1 MSKNHYIIYFY
12 FCVIFILYKLYIY
25 KMNPEGEQ
33 VNYSKCEFIP
43 TEVNHD
49 LHGVVGKKLNFDYQR
64 DGLMTTNLDNTRLT
78 GCSDPGIMF
87 DTRRQMSKKNVN
99 VYDDYE
105 TTEMII
111 GLSPDGF
118 KELDEPQDNNH
129 IITMTISPL
138 IKPETNV
145 NNISIR
151 NTGGAIC
158 KKLTKQ
164 YYSNFYR
171 LFDDIIVDNTGEGNI
186 YLVIDTGDDLV
197 KKLGQSLQGQE
208 EFNYNIHVIHSLL
221 TLADSAKKTRPDSKN
236 YTNPY
241 RHLTQYSWLYNVPS
255 IIEPNNEIFMSNYQ
269 ITNNFNQ
276 GSFDWKIR
284 QTWNLPQNR
293 GRNPDYQTNNAHVDN
308 NKTVVIKEITEGQ
321 QNTNANISNIN
332 LAFQKKRSGDHLQ
345 ILAAKGL
352 PELLH
357 NNSETSFTQVRT
369 NNTTQHR
376 LVGKDL
382 DYYRRNL
389 FFVTGDWPAFSYAI
403 YNRINSIIMI
413 RTPKMETSFTLVVM
427 FNQNV

>member
-1 MSKNHYIIYFY
+1 
-12 FCVIFILYKLYIY
+12 
-25 KMNPEGEQ
+25 MNQEGEQ

-49 LHGVVGKKLNFDYQR
+49 LHGVVGKNLNLQYQKQ
-64 DGLMTTNLDNTRLT
+64 GLITTNLDNNNTT
-78 GCSDPGIMF
+78 GCINPQIMI
-87 DTRRQMSKKNVN
+87 DLRPRGKN

-105 TTEMII
+105 TTLLIT
-111 GLSPDGF
+111 GYDPDGF
-118 KELDEPQDNNH
+118 KVLDSQDQNH
-129 IITMTISPL
+129 ITTIQMNPL
-138 IKPETNV
+138 TKPETNV
-145 NNISIR
+145 NNISTRIP
-151 NTGGAIC
+151 NGATC

-171 LFDDIIVDNTGEGNI
+171 LFDDIEIFNDTANGVTQERNI

-197 KKLGQSLQGQE
+197 KKLGQSLQGQA

-236 YTNPY
+236 YTTPY
-241 RHLTQYSWLYNVPS
+241 RHLNQYSWLYNVVPDT
-255 IIEPNNEIFMSNYQ
+255 IGPNNSIFMSNYQ

-284 QTWNLPQNR
+284 QTWNLPPFNVN
-293 GRNPDYQTNNAHVDN
+293 RNPVYETYNAHVDN
-308 NKTVVIKEITEGQ
+308 NKTVVTKEIIEGQ
-321 QNTNANISNIN
+321 ENNNDNAIN

-345 ILAAKGL
+345 ILAAKEL
-352 PELLH
+352 PVLL
-357 NNSETSFTQVRT
+357 NNNPPANFIQVRT
-369 NNTTQHR
+369 NNQNQHT
-376 LVGKDL
+376 LVGKGEN
-382 DYYRRNL
+382 YYRRNL

-413 RTPKMETSFTLVVM
+413 RTPNMETSFTLVVM